1 MTDNEKLQ
9 VKIFEDNLKIHYE
22 AKRKEL
28 KILLTSSIRD
38 QLANM
43 KTILWINFLMI
54 GLMLQFI
61 NKIPLPKTIIGFFI
75 LSICA
80 ISCILLSMILN
91 RIKSYGVPE
100 DLELINKYDSSDD
113 WVNFKIIKD
122 FMYALQESI
131 EENRAIIINRAKF
144 MFMANLL
151 TFSSLVFIVIAFI
164 QKQNL

>member
-1 MTDNEKLQ
+1 MTDDEKLQ
-9 VKIFEDNLKIHYE
+9 VKIFEDNIKIHYE

-28 KILLTSSIRD
+28 EILLTSSIRD

-54 GLMLQFI
+54 GLMFQFI
-61 NKIPLPKTIIGFFI
+61 NKMPLPNVIIGFFI
-75 LSICA
+75 FSICA
-80 ISCILLSMILN
+80 LSCILLAMLFN

-100 DLELINKYDSSDD
+100 DLELINKYDTLDN
-113 WVNFKIIKD
+113 WVNFRIIKD

-131 EENRAIIINRAKF
+131 EENRTIIINRSKF
-144 MFMANLL
+144 MYIATWF
-151 TFSSLVFIVIAFI
+151 TFCSLIFIVIAFI